1 MTRVSRRRFLG
12 SLGAAGASIALTTG
26 TVGFGHPADD
36 VQAAPAVVPFNGTHQ
51 AGIDTPAQERMF
63 TAAFDLTTDRLDDVQ
78 AMLKQW
84 TDAARRMCA
93 GEPAGP
99 VSGSPYL
106 PPADTGEAIGL
117 SAANLTVTLGC
128 GPGFFERDGQDR
140 FGLKQFRPEALIDMP
155 TFAGDELEPE
165 CSGGDLIVQAC
176 ADDAQVTFHA
186 IHNLARI
193 ARGVAVIRWS
203 QLGFG
208 RTSSTS
214 RKQETP
220 RNLMG
225 FKDGTNNIKTE
236 DDDLMREQVWVGA
249 GDQPAWMR
257 GGTYMVARRIRMLI
271 EVWDRSS
278 LADQEQTFGRDK
290 VTGAPLGETG
300 EFTTVDLDAR
310 DAKGDLV
317 IPEHAHIRLAS
328 HITLNGVRILRRGYS
343 FADGM
348 DIRTG
353 QLDTGLF
360 FICFQRNPATQ
371 FVPMQRNLARDNLN
385 EYIKHTGSGIYAVPP
400 GVQAGGYWG
409 QTLFEG

>member
-1 MTRVSRRRFLG
+1 
-12 SLGAAGASIALTTG
+12 LTTG
-26 TVGFGHPADD
+26 TVGFGHASHD
-36 VQAAPAVVPFNGTHQ
+36 VDAAPAIVPFEGTHQ
-51 AGIDTPAQERMF
+51 AGIGTPAQERMF
-63 TAAFDLTTDRLDDVQ
+63 TAAFDLTTNRSDDVQ
-78 AMLKQW
+78 TLLKNW

-117 SAANLTVTLGC
+117 SAANLTVTVGF
-128 GPGFFERDGQDR
+128 GPGFFNKV
-140 FGLKQFRPEALIDMP
+140 GLKRARPAALIDLP
-155 TFAGDELEPE
+155 AFAGDELEPDR
-165 CSGGDLIVQAC
+165 SGGDVIVQAC

-236 DDDLMREQVWVGA
+236 DDDLMREQVWVGVT
-249 GDQPAWMR
+249 DQPAWMR

-290 VTGAPLGETG
+290 VTGAPLGQSG

-310 DAKGDLV
+310 DAQGDPV
-317 IPEHAHIRLAS
+317 IPERAHIRLAS
-328 HITLNGVRILRRGYS
+328 HTTLNGIRILRRGYS
-343 FADGM
+343 VADGM

-360 FICFQRNPATQ
+360 FICFQRDPATQ
-371 FVPMQRNLARDNLN
+371 FVLLQRSLARDNLN
-385 EYIKHTGSGIYAVPP
+385 EYITHTGSGIYAIPP
-400 GVQAGGYWG
+400 GVQLGGYWG

>member
-1 MTRVSRRRFLG
+1 MARVSRRRFLG
-12 SLGAAGASIALTTG
+12 SLGAAGAGIALTTG
-26 TVGFGHPADD
+26 TVGFGNASHE
-36 VQAAPAVVPFNGTHQ
+36 VEAAPAIVLFEGTHQ
-51 AGIDTPAQERMF
+51 AGIGTPAQERMF
-63 TAAFDLTTDRLDDVQ
+63 TAAFDLTTNRPDDVL
-78 AMLKQW
+78 AMLKNW
-84 TDAARRMCA
+84 TKAARRMCA

-117 SAANLTVTLGC
+117 SAANLTVTVGF
-128 GPGFFERDGQDR
+128 GPGFFDKV
-140 FGLKQFRPEALIDMP
+140 GLQGARPAALIDLP
-155 TFAGDELEPE
+155 TFAGDELDPDR
-165 CSGGDLIVQAC
+165 SGGDVIVQAC

-214 RKQETP
+214 RTQETP

-236 DDDLMREQVWVGA
+236 DDDLMREHVWVGSD
-249 GDQPAWMR
+249 DQPAWMR
-257 GGTYMVARRIRMLI
+257 DGTYMVARRIRMLI

-290 VTGAPLGETG
+290 VTGAPLGQSG

-310 DAKGDLV
+310 DAQGDPV
-317 IPEHAHIRLAS
+317 IPERAHIRLAS
-328 HITLNGVRILRRGYS
+328 HTTLNGIRILRRGYS

-348 DIRTG
+348 DIHTG

-360 FICFQRNPATQ
+360 FICFQRDPASQ
-371 FVPMQRNLARDNLN
+371 FVPLQRNLARDNLN
-385 EYIKHTGSGIYAVPP
+385 EYIKHTGSGIYAIPP
-400 GVQAGGYWG
+400 GVQPGGYWG